1 MKYLLIL
8 LTLFSFNT
16 FAEPVNIN
24 KANAKTIAES
34 LKGIGDKRAQAIVR
48 YRAKHG
54 SFKTLDDLRNVK
66 GIGDKIIKNIASD
79 VGLSKGKGKKSTTTK
94 KTKAKAKKQD
104 KKKTKQK
111 KSTKASKKGKKK
123 AKSDKAT
130 KKKKS
135 KTKKAKKTK
144 SK

>member
-34 LKGIGDKRAQAIVR
+34 LKGIGNKRAQAIVR

-94 KTKAKAKKQD
+94 KAKAKKQD

-111 KSTKASKKGKKK
+111 KSTKAGKKGKKK

>member
-34 LKGIGDKRAQAIVR
+34 LKGIGNKRAQAIVR

-94 KTKAKAKKQD
+94 KAKAKKQD
-104 KKKTKQK
+104 KKKTK
-111 KSTKASKKGKKK
+111 STKAGKKGKKK

>member
-54 SFKTLDDLRNVK
+54 SFKTLDDLRNVN
-66 GIGDKIIKNIASD
+66 GIGDKTIKNIASD
-79 VGLSKGKGKKSTTTK
+79 VGLAKGKGKAKKATTTK
-94 KTKAKAKKQD
+94 KTKAKTKKQD

-111 KSTKASKKGKKK
+111 KSTKADKKGKKK

-144 SK
+144 